1 MHRLSLLLL
10 VVNLVVLTTAR
21 VVVKDNVGI
30 KQEAATE
37 EEDDLDPVEVIRLL
51 VDIFTVGMMV
61 YEHCGPHAASGSC
74 SGFFM
79 AVVVVLVVVVVVLAV
94 CNCLGITLDQDASSV
109 RNRQNAAD
117 GLRLAGFMGALSVA
131 NQRLKSSELDR
142 KCL

>member
-1 MHRLSLLLL
+1 MHRLSLLL
-10 VVNLVVLTTAR
+10 VVNLVVLTTASD
-21 VVVKDNVGI
+21 VKDNVGI

-94 CNCLGITLDQDASSV
+94 CNYLGITLDQDERSV

-117 GLRLAGFMGALSVA
+117 GLRLAGFIGAMSVA